1 MWLKTLPPFL
11 AENIA
16 VFGLLIIGLLVEKRY
31 VSRPATFAT
40 VLALNAHTYLQP
52 FPPNWLVWYANLGLI
67 VGAIAILS
75 YAAEESLPQDFY
87 TLTLLLYSS
96 IPVGGVIIFNL
107 I

>member
-1 MWLKTLPPFL
+1 MWLEALPSFL

-16 VFGLLIIGLLVEKRY
+16 IFGLLIIGFLVEKRY
-31 VSRPATFAT
+31 VSRPATFAN
-40 VLALNAHTYLQP
+40 VLALNAHTYLRP

-75 YAAEESLPQDFY
+75 YAAEESLSEDFY

-96 IPVGGVIIFNL
+96 IPVGGVILFTL
-107 I
+107 V